1 LANIY
6 NKLIKAIMMKSSMSV
21 AALLLIQNV
30 SAAEVYKRH
39 HHGHKSVVQHRL
51 RSQAHDNIYPETK
64 KGR

>member
-1 LANIY
+1 
-6 NKLIKAIMMKSSMSV
+6 MMKSSMSV